1 MISSFMIF
9 FHLYLL
15 LRAKQEMSTWAE
27 LKMTMNNREK
37 KLKEDKKEKRQE
49 IDLAVLFTDKNR

>member
-1 MISSFMIF
+1 MF
-9 FHLYLL
+9 
-15 LRAKQEMSTWAE
+15 RAKQEMSTWAE

-49 IDLAVLFTDKNR
+49 IDLAVLFTDKSRYAS